1 MEFIL
6 DVFSHQCRHISR
18 KCDTGLEYRAFH
30 HWWCFFKVM
39 AYAKYS
45 MKVTMRFWNFEIH
58 AATMRMF
65 G

>member
-30 HWWCFFKVM
+30 HWWWFQSYGLCKIQYESDNAVL
-39 AYAKYS
+39 
-45 MKVTMRFWNFEIH
+45 
-58 AATMRMF
+58 
-65 G
+65 